1 MKPRVKLRGT
11 ADYGEL
17 KLTSVPSDGNKRHCE
32 ERLCI
37 WLPGIHVDVLTP
49 LAASRA
55 TPCPDPLE
63 YRVFKRSESYNGV
76 TCNSILACQ
85 LQLLTGSLFVIRTN
99 ITPQKKIQLPDEST
113 VELIL
118 GF

>member
-17 KLTSVPSDGNKRHCE
+17 KLTSVPSDGNKRRCE

-49 LAASRA
+49 LAASRT
-55 TPCPDPLE
+55 TPAQ
-63 YRVFKRSESYNGV
+63 
-76 TCNSILACQ
+76 ILWS
-85 LQLLTGSLFVIRTN
+85 TGYLRDLNHIMVSLANRYWPVNYSF
-99 ITPQKKIQLPDEST
+99 
-113 VELIL
+113 
-118 GF
+118 